1 MASDRPVSFCDKVRV
16 RAMRE
21 TETCG
26 VVGLVGTVY
35 GETRPS
41 VTGVTVVGELNAD
54 YAVNVQFDGRKETF
68 WFAPEL
74 LEFVDGGA
82 VEAPKEM
89 KRWF

>member
-1 MASDRPVSFCDKVRV
+1 MPSTKPVSFCDKVRV
-16 RAMRE
+16 RAMVE
-21 TETCG
+21 TEACG
-26 VVGLVGTVY
+26 VAGLVGTVY

-41 VTGVTVVGELNAD
+41 VTGVAVVGEVTSD
-54 YAVNVQFDGRKETF
+54 YAINVQFDGRKETF
-68 WFAPEL
+68 WFTAEL